1 MTETVIAQLI
11 SFAVH
16 ETVQPVVEKET
27 IAPSV
32 VHTTVPVHERHHAAP
47 EHHGTSILPTKT
59 MTDFKSTGQSLTGS
73 TGIINQDQYEGCPR
87 PYNAEM
93 QIGRTDADANPHV
106 HTSGIGSQHGSST
119 AGPHS
124 SNMLNKADPRVDS
137 DRDGR
142 GIGAGTA
149 GAGAGMTGT
158 HGTHST
164 IGPHSSS
171 MANKAD
177 PRVDSD
183 RDGRGLGAGTG
194 AMGSG
199 MAGSY
204 TTAGPH
210 GSDMANKV
218 DPRVDS
224 DRDGSS
230 RGMGTGMTGT
240 SNTAAGPHSS
250 NAANK
255 LDPRV
260 DSDRSGGHHQG
271 ESTGTL
277 VNEHL
282 GGTGAPGSHSAVF
295 GLTPPNHHDT
305 NTYH

>member
-1 MTETVIAQLI
+1 MVRHLMTEAVNAQLMLL
-11 SFAVH
+11 AVH

-47 EHHGTSILPTKT
+47 EHHGTSVLPTKT
-59 MTDFKSTGQSLTGS
+59 MADFKSTGQNLAGS

-93 QIGRTDADANPHV
+93 QIGRTEADANPHV

-124 SNMLNKADPRVDS
+124 SNMMNKADPRVDS

-149 GAGAGMTGT
+149 GVVAGTTSGGMTGT

-164 IGPHSSS
+164 AGPHGSNL
-171 MANKAD
+171 ANKAD

-183 RDGRGLGAGTG
+183 RDG
-194 AMGSG
+194 S
-199 MAGSY
+199 
-204 TTAGPH
+204 
-210 GSDMANKV
+210 N
-218 DPRVDS
+218 
-224 DRDGSS
+224 
-230 RGMGTGMTGT
+230 RGMGTGMTST

-260 DSDRSGGHHQG
+260 DSDRSSGHHQG

-277 VNEHL
+277 INEHL